1 MFELEDTISKIQND
15 YTVNGLIYLSQFYQ
29 ENGNHWLYTT
39 LQSLYKPVY
48 EPNERIV
55 VVQDCPEVYDYT
67 GLPGKAITQ
76 LQKYASQIDI
86 SNFFIILI
94 TGNANIEHE
103 LTQARELYSTDS
115 VDIQHIVVDDLNFQ
129 FLENKKYN
137 TFCSLPWMHL
147 YVGTNGDILPCCV
160 GDQNLPMGN
169 INNQNISDIINS
181 EQFVN
186 LRKNMLSG
194 QRSKECEFCYVRED
208 AGLPSLRVGHNHR
221 WPVKNP
227 TEIISN
233 FTPLYLDIR
242 LNNICNLKC
251 RMCSG
256 YFSSAIA
263 TEEIELY
270 GNSKLPKALKNQQ
283 RQNALSK
290 IIHYVP
296 FAKKIYFAGGEPLL
310 AKEHYT
316 ILEELVKHKNT
327 NLEIVYNTNFTTLHY
342 QDFYVLDLWKQFS
355 NITIQASLD
364 AEAEVA
370 EYVRHGSK
378 WNDIEKNLELL
389 KTQCPHVYFIVT
401 SAVGFLTVKSLID
414 LQQRW
419 HNNKVLDI
427 KKFSL
432 TVITSPEH
440 ITVQVLPQ
448 HHKQRLEHIITQHI
462 NWCNQQSAKN
472 LALQWENVL
481 KYMWAEDSTY
491 QLFEFKRLTNLL
503 DQHRGESFIKT
514 FPEFKDLL

>member
-1 MFELEDTISKIQND
+1 MFKLEDTISKLKND

-29 ENGNHWLYTT
+29 ENGKHWLYTT

-55 VVQDCPEVYDYT
+55 VVQDCPEVYDYA

-76 LQKYASQIDI
+76 LQKHASQIDI

-103 LTQARELYSTDS
+103 LTQARELYSTDI
-115 VDIQHIVVDDLNFQ
+115 VDIRHIIVDDLNFQ
-129 FLENKKYN
+129 VLEHKKNN
-137 TFCSLPWMHL
+137 TFCSLPWLHL
-147 YVGTNGDILPCCV
+147 YVGTNGDILPCCAA
-160 GDQNLPMGN
+160 DQNLPMGN
-169 INNQNISDIINS
+169 INKQNISDIINS
-181 EQFVN
+181 ERFVN

-221 WPVKNP
+221 WPVTNP
-227 TEIISN
+227 TEIVTN
-233 FTPLYLDIR
+233 FTPRYLDIR

-263 TEEIELY
+263 TEEIELC

-283 RQNALSK
+283 RQNALSE
-290 IIHYVP
+290 IINYVP
-296 FAKKIYFAGGEPLL
+296 FAEKIYFAGGEPLL

-327 NLEIVYNTNFTTLHY
+327 NLQIFYNTNFTTLDY

-355 NITIQASLD
+355 NITIGASLD

-378 WNDIEKNLELL
+378 WSDIEKNLELL
-389 KTQCPHVYFIVT
+389 KTQCPHVYFTVT

-432 TVITSPEH
+432 VVITSPGH
-440 ITVQVLPQ
+440 LTVQVLPE
-448 HHKQRLEHIITQHI
+448 HHKKRLEHIIAQHI
-462 NWCNQQSAKN
+462 NWCNQQSAN
-472 LALQWENVL
+472 HLALQWENVL

-491 QLFEFKRLTNLL
+491 QLFEFKRLTNSL

-514 FPEFKDLL
+514 FPEFQDLL